1 MTVYLHSNQV
11 RDRLCITGWIYR
23 VARNRLLQHARK
35 NRAVERHTGSTGD
48 EQLFPQTV
56 APAQLVEESALFEW
70 IQTLQEDEREICLM
84 RYVDGLEYQF
94 IADAMQIPMGT
105 VKWKL
110 HQIKKKVAIQL
121 GTGDKK

>member
-1 MTVYLHSNQV
+1 M
-11 RDRLCITGWIYR
+11 
-23 VARNRLLQHARK
+23 
-35 NRAVERHTGSTGD
+35 
-48 EQLFPQTV
+48 FPQTV